1 MKHLTTIQIAVIA
14 VMIAVVTVFTLA
26 VRIPIP
32 GTPGGYV
39 NFSDVAVFFTA
50 FAFGPWIGFIASAV
64 GTALADL
71 IGFPA
76 TAPLTFFA
84 HGLEA
89 LVAALIFLRLKSL
102 RGMLLGWAAGAIIM
116 VGLYFLGESAGIA
129 AYTQIMAVA
138 EAPFNIVQVAVG
150 GVIGI
155 PLVYAVRRAYPP
167 ISQIGFGRTW
177 KDL

>member
-14 VMIAVVTVFTLA
+14 VMTAVVTVFTLA

-50 FAFGPWIGFIASAV
+50 FAFGPWIGFVASAV

-89 LVAALIFLRLKSL
+89 LAAALIFLRLKSL
-102 RGMLLGWAAGAIIM
+102 RGMLLGWVAGALIM
-116 VGLYFLGESAGIA
+116 VGL
-129 AYTQIMAVA
+129 
-138 EAPFNIVQVAVG
+138 
-150 GVIGI
+150 
-155 PLVYAVRRAYPP
+155 
-167 ISQIGFGRTW
+167 
-177 KDL
+177 

>member
-1 MKHLTTIQIAVIA
+1 MKSLTTQQIAVLA

-26 VRIPIP
+26 VRVPIP

-39 NFSDVAVFFTA
+39 NFSDVAIYFTA
-50 FAFGPWIGFIASAV
+50 YAFGPWIGFIAGGV

-89 LVAALIFLRLKSL
+89 LVAGLIVWRFKSL
-102 RGMLLGWAAGAIIM
+102 RGMLLGWVAGAVIM
-116 VGLYFLGESAGIA
+116 AGLYFLGEAAGIA
-129 AYTQIMAVA
+129 AYTLPQAIG
-138 EAPFNIVQVAVG
+138 EAPFNIVQNLVG
-150 GVIGI
+150 GLVGI
-155 PLVYAVRRAYPP
+155 PLVYAVRKAYPP
-167 ISQIGFGRTW
+167 IDQIGFGKTW
-177 KDL
+177 KET

>member
-1 MKHLTTIQIAVIA
+1 MKRLTTMQIAVIA

-26 VRIPIP
+26 VRVPIP

-39 NFSDVAVFFTA
+39 NFSDVAVYFTA
-50 FAFGPWIGFIASAV
+50 FAFGPWIGFVAGGV
-64 GTALADL
+64 GTAIADL

-76 TAPLTFFA
+76 TAPVTFFA

-89 LVAALIFLRLKSL
+89 LVAGLIILRMRSLK
-102 RGMLLGWAAGAIIM
+102 GMLLGWLVGAILM
-116 VGLYFLGESAGIA
+116 VGLYFLGEPLFAG
-129 AYTQIMAVA
+129 YTQPQAVA
-138 EAPFNIVQVAVG
+138 EVPFNLIQVAVG
-150 GVIGI
+150 GVVGI

-167 ISQIGFGRTW
+167 INQIGFGKTW

>member
-1 MKHLTTIQIAVIA
+1 MKRLTTIQIAVIA

-26 VRIPIP
+26 VRVPIP

-39 NFSDVAVFFTA
+39 NFSDVAVFFSA
-50 FAFGPWIGFIASAV
+50 FAFGPWIGFVAGGV

-76 TAPLTFFA
+76 TAPVTFFA

-89 LVAALIFLRLKSL
+89 LAAGLIVWRFKSW
-102 RGMLLGWAAGAIIM
+102 RGMLLGWAVGTLIM
-116 VGLYFLGESAGIA
+116 VGLYYLGEPIIAG
-129 AYTQIMAVA
+129 YTQPQAA
-138 EAPFNIVQVAVG
+138 LEAPANVVQAAVG
-150 GVIGI
+150 GLIGI

-167 ISQIGFGRTW
+167 ISQIGFGKTW

>member
-14 VMIAVVTVFTLA
+14 VMTAVVTVFTLA

-89 LVAALIFLRLKSL
+89 LVAALRNALRL
-102 RGMLLGWAAGAIIM
+102 AAGLEDFWARR
-116 VGLYFLGESAGIA
+116 FR
-129 AYTQIMAVA
+129 
-138 EAPFNIVQVAVG
+138 
-150 GVIGI
+150 
-155 PLVYAVRRAYPP
+155 PLVRESPRLCVQCLSRLRVRRKRHIPVRFRAQGASCTPLP
-167 ISQIGFGRTW
+167 
-177 KDL
+177 

>member
-1 MKHLTTIQIAVIA
+1 MKRLTTMQIAVIA

-26 VRIPIP
+26 VRVPIP

-39 NFSDVAVFFTA
+39 NFSDVAVYFA
-50 FAFGPWIGFIASAV
+50 GFAFGPWIGFVAGGV

-76 TAPLTFFA
+76 TAPVTFFA

-89 LVAALIFLRLKSL
+89 LAAGLMVWRMKSL
-102 RGMLLGWAAGAIIM
+102 KGMLLGWAVGALLM
-116 VGLYFLGESAGIA
+116 VGIYFLGEPIIAG
-129 AYTQIMAVA
+129 YTQPQAIA
-138 EAPFNIVQVAVG
+138 EIPANIAQVVVG
-150 GVIGI
+150 GLIGI

-167 ISQIGFGRTW
+167 ISQIGFGKTW